1 MKKKSILLPLTLL
14 AVALYAI
21 LSGSQFDIWKDQE
34 KWYTLVLL
42 FGLAFLY
49 QGKKEQESAHVF
61 IGMLMTGLS
70 LHFIL
75 QPKLDYWPDTFT
87 MIVFIVGLALF
98 VKSSQKKEYRIESVV
113 LIALGLFLYFFQQIT
128 KQLSSLSIPTSG
140 FELYW
145 PYVLI
150 AVSLLLL
157 FLKRK

>member
-14 AVALYAI
+14 CVALYAI
-21 LSGSQFDIWKDQE
+21 LSGDQFDIWKNQE

-49 QGKKEQESAHVF
+49 QGKKEQDHSHVF

-75 QPKLDYWPDTFT
+75 QPIWDHWPDTFT
-87 MIVFIVGLALF
+87 MIVLVVGLSLF
-98 VKSSQKKEYRIESVV
+98 MKSTQKKEYRVESVV
-113 LIALGLFLYFFQQIT
+113 LIAVGLFLYFFQQIT
-128 KQLSSLSIPTSG
+128 KQLSALSIPTSG

-145 PYVLI
+145 PYVLVAI
-150 AVSLLLL
+150 SLLLL

>member
-21 LSGSQFDIWKDQE
+21 LSGDQFDIWKDQE

-49 QGKKEQESAHVF
+49 QGQKEQESSHVF

-87 MIVFIVGLALF
+87 MIVFVVGLALF

>member
-21 LSGSQFDIWKDQE
+21 LSGSQFDLWEDQE
-34 KWYTLVLL
+34 KWFTLVLL

-49 QGKKEQESAHVF
+49 QGKKEQDYAHVF
-61 IGMLMTGLS
+61 IGMLLAGLS

-75 QPKLDYWPDTFT
+75 QPKIDYWPDTFT

-98 VKSSQKKEYRIESVV
+98 MKSAQKKEYRLESVV

-128 KQLSSLSIPTSG
+128 KQLSALSIPTSG

-150 AVSLLLL
+150 LVSLLLL

>member
-1 MKKKSILLPLTLL
+1 
-14 AVALYAI
+14 
-21 LSGSQFDIWKDQE
+21 
-34 KWYTLVLL
+34 
-42 FGLAFLY
+42 
-49 QGKKEQESAHVF
+49 
-61 IGMLMTGLS
+61 
-70 LHFIL
+70 
-75 QPKLDYWPDTFT
+75 

-140 FELYW
+140 FELYLL
-145 PYVLI
+145 YVLI